1 MDLRQLYGLMLLW
14 AVANVAAL
22 GQTFN
27 ILDYGAVADGTTFS
41 TAAIQ
46 NALDDCREKGGGT
59 VLIPTGTYLTGSIR
73 VYSHTRL
80 QLAPGATLLGSKRLA
95 DYDEE
100 HPHLIWGDSIERFRL
115 SGDGVIDGQGESF
128 FDRSGQSWKATKGTR
143 PRPWIKIT
151 NSRDIRVE
159 DVELIHAP
167 AHVLVFRKCKNVVV
181 RGVSIRNNVRSPNTD
196 GIDIKGC
203 RKVLI
208 NDCFIST
215 GDDAIC
221 LKSGQDTVEQVVVS
235 DCVLI
240 SDDAAIKFGT
250 GSKYPIR
257 NCQFSNINI
266 SGTRYGIAFFMTQG
280 GIYEHCQ
287 FSNILIETGSRHKT
301 EYPVYIDID
310 KRSAGQALGTIRDID
325 FSNIKIITRGNILIG
340 GQAGHPITGI
350 RFDGLTMALTE
361 LTDLTAVSKK
371 PRGNKSFPTLPGM
384 ADFSAVPAHF
394 TLGYVTDVV
403 LKDIRISHQFDD
415 SPNQRHFFH
424 FQEAK
429 AVQLSDLQLP
439 PTMTG
444 REKVHQQGKVSVT
457 IK

>member
-1 MDLRQLYGLMLLW
+1 MLLW
-14 AVANVAAL
+14 AVANVAAH

-27 ILDYGAVADGTTFS
+27 ISDYGAVADGATHS

-46 NALDDCREKGGGT
+46 AALDDCRDKGGGT
-59 VLIPTGTYLTGSIR
+59 VLIPKGTYLTGSIQ

-80 QLAPGATLLGSKRLA
+80 QLAPGATLLGSKRLE

-115 SGDGVIDGQGESF
+115 SGDGVIDGQGKSF
-128 FDRSGQSWKATKGTR
+128 FDRSGQSWKAAKGTR
-143 PRPWIKIT
+143 PRPWIRIT
-151 NSRDIRVE
+151 NSKDIKVE
-159 DVELIHAP
+159 DVKLIHSP
-167 AHVLVFRKCKNVVV
+167 AHVLVFRKCTNVVV
-181 RGVSIRNNVRSPNTD
+181 RGVSIRNDVRSPNTD

-203 RKVLI
+203 RQVLI
-208 NDCFIST
+208 SDCFIST

-221 LKSGQDTVEQVVVS
+221 LKSAQDTIEQVVVS
-235 DCVLI
+235 DCILI

-250 GSKYPIR
+250 GSRYPIR

-280 GIYEHCQ
+280 GVFEHCQ

-301 EYPVYIDID
+301 EYPIYMDID
-310 KRSAGQALGTIRDID
+310 KRSEGQELGTIRDVD

-350 RFDGLTMALTE
+350 RFDGVTMALTE
-361 LTDLTAVSKK
+361 LTDLTAVTKK

-384 ADFSAVPAHF
+384 ADLSAIPAHF
-394 TLGYVTDVV
+394 TFGHVEAVKLE
-403 LKDIRISHQFDD
+403 DIRISHQFGE
-415 SPNQRHFFH
+415 SPYQRHFFH

-429 AVQLSDLQLP
+429 AVQLSGLQLP
-439 PTMTG
+439 PAMAG
-444 REKVHQQGKVSVT
+444 RKKVNQQGEVSLT
-457 IK
+457 IE